1 MTDQATTRPTE
12 QSATENPPLPPVSR
26 TASRNVRRA
35 AEALVE
41 AKVQQAVEAFQ
52 AGQFKSIRAAA
63 QAFDAPYSRTHSR
76 SRGHHSRSQNCR
88 PARIVPEGSTDIIS
102 ARTARRRRQRARMA
116 MEALQ
121 SSLDVTGATR
131 PIPIGPT
138 PAGPIPA
145 RPAAAVPRERR
156 RSLTIPNQ
164 APLDQSSNQLSAEDL
179 LRELSKRFENY
190 ESTARSHIDTLR
202 QSLTAEITVN
212 LSTHFARQ
220 AEQIERLQRDVSNL
234 QNALTKAASNPP
246 RHDV

>member
-63 QAFDAPYSRTHSR
+63 HSR

-88 PARIVPEGSTDIIS
+88 PARIVPEGSTGIIS

-131 PIPIGPT
+131 PIPVGAI
-138 PAGPIPA
+138 PAGLIPA
-145 RPAAAVPRERR
+145 KPAAAVPRERR

-164 APLDQSSNQLSAEDL
+164 APLDQSSNHLNTEHL

-202 QSLTAEITVN
+202 QSLTAEIIVN

-234 QNALTKAASNPP
+234 QNALTKEASNPL